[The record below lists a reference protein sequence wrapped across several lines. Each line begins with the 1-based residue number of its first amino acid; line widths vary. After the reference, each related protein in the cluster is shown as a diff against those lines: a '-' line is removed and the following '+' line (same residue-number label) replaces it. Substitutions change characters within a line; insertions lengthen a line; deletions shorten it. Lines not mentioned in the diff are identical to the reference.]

1 MSIILYTLCKLSN
14 IDNLND
20 KYIRTI
26 YIIYIGINNIKER
39 NHRIHHILFS
49 ILTIFFPF
57 EYIYKFLLLEFITIH
72 MYSEISNYLILWLLI
87 RAIYIPYLLYIFQN
101 EKYIITYLSILF
113 NSVYLSHFNVKMLNT

>member
-49 ILTIFFPF
+49 ILTNFFPY